1 VTQNLGTWVDQP
13 DQEFVALCDRFRP
26 DDEAELIE
34 RLRAGDSNAFEQVVR
49 EHGGQLLACA
59 RRILGCPEESADAV
73 QDGFISA
80 FRAIQSFA
88 ASSRIGT
95 WLHRIVVNHCLMR
108 LRRRKNQPTL
118 MIEDVMPAFDE
129 TGHHARS
136 VHGWR
141 EVARDPL
148 VRDELCTHVR
158 QCVDRLPAP
167 YREVILLRDIEEMS
181 TGDVADLLHT
191 NRSVVKTRLNRAR
204 QALRTL
210 LDRHYFQVA

>member
-1 VTQNLGTWVDQP
+1 MIPNASTLNDRLDEQSAGR
-13 DQEFVALCDRFRP
+13 CDRIVP
-26 DDEAELIE
+26 EGESDLVN
-34 RLRAGDSNAFEQVVR
+34 RLRAGDSSAFEQVVR
-49 EHGGQLLACA
+49 EHGGTLLACA
-59 RRILGCPEESADAV
+59 QRILGCPAESADAV

-88 ASSRIGT
+88 EGSRIGT
-95 WLHRIVVNHCLMR
+95 WLHRIVVNHSLMR

-118 MIEDVMPAFDE
+118 MSEDGLPTIDE
-129 TGHHARS
+129 TGYHVRS
-136 VHGWR
+136 VQGWN

-148 VRDELCTHVR
+148 VRDELCDHVR

-181 TGDVADLLHT
+181 TEEVADLLHT
-191 NRSVVKTRLNRAR
+191 NRSVVKTRLHRAR

-210 LDRHYFQVA
+210 LERNFLQVA